1 LLVHPGTQEQQNVK
15 RLYLATQIKECIRLL
30 FTAVGLIWLT
40 VSRDSERKIYTAGFQ
55 MINVTKSYLPPLKE
69 YVKYLEGIWESG
81 HLTNHGPLVLELEAR
96 LREFLGVR
104 HLFFV
109 TNGTIA
115 LQIAIK
121 AAGLK
126 GDVITTPFSYIATT
140 SSLQWEGC
148 NPVFADIHPTRL
160 TVTRDSVEAVITPE
174 TTGFLFTHVYGNPC
188 PVEEIESLAAERGL
202 KVIYDAAHA
211 FGVEYKNRSLMT
223 YGDIST
229 LSFHATKLFHT
240 IEGGAIITSDDDLA
254 HKISYMR
261 NFGHNGPEAFH
272 GIGVNGKS
280 SEFQAAMGLC
290 VLPETNNLIRLR
302 KEICD
307 MYKLRLDKGGDITF
321 LEITPGTTRYN
332 YAYFPVIFKD
342 EAQLL
347 SIVSL
352 LKENE
357 ILARRYFY
365 PSLNSLNQVTNNLS
379 HDISSDISR
388 RILCLP
394 LYPGLSSTEIETI
407 SSLILQGLC

>member
-1 LLVHPGTQEQQNVK
+1 
-15 RLYLATQIKECIRLL
+15 
-30 FTAVGLIWLT
+30 
-40 VSRDSERKIYTAGFQ
+40 
-55 MINVTKSYLPPLKE
+55 MINVTKSFLPPLE
-69 YVKYLEGIWESG
+69 QYVKYLEGIWESG
-81 HLTNHGPLVLELEAR
+81 HLTNHGPLVLELEQR
-96 LREFLGVR
+96 LRDYLGVR

-121 AAGLK
+121 AANLN

-160 TVTRDSVEAVITPE
+160 TVTAESIEAAITPK

-188 PVEEIESLAAERGL
+188 PVEEIEQLAARKGV

-211 FGVEYKNRSLMT
+211 FGVEYNGRSVLQ

-240 IEGGAIITSDDDLA
+240 IEGGAIITDDDELA

-261 NFGHNGPEAFH
+261 NFGHNGPEEFH
-272 GIGVNGKS
+272 GVGINGKS

-290 VLPETNNLIRLR
+290 VLPEVNDLIRQR
-302 KEICD
+302 REICEKYQSLLQD
-307 MYKLRLDKGGDITF
+307 LNVISF
-321 LEITPGTTRYN
+321 LEITPGTTIYN
-332 YAYFPVIFKD
+332 YAYLPVIFD
-342 EAQLL
+342 TEARLL
-347 SIVSL
+347 AVVSA
-352 LKENE
+352 LKATG
-357 ILARRYFY
+357 ITARRYFY
-365 PSLNSLNQVTNNLS
+365 PSLNSLAQVTNNLS
-379 HDISSDISR
+379 NDISSDVAP

-394 LYPGLSSTEIETI
+394 LYPGLSSDHVELIC
-407 SSLILQGLC
+407 SLIRVAAC